1 MTSCYLLHDLYCVNN
16 SRYYFILGP
25 LSSVSSN
32 IKDTTDHVAKQ
43 EKEVVMPK
51 EKEIIIAQNENQ
63 NESESRDQLE
73 DLNFGLLRKKNAFL
87 ANDISATENAA
98 QSPVTQ
104 PKRPA
109 SKVFGRI
116 SKFKHLKGD
125 VILKGRFENLK
136 NLSKTMPAECNFV
149 QGKYFFFVN
158 YLNYT
163 NNGII

>member
-1 MTSCYLLHDLYCVNN
+1 M
-16 SRYYFILGP
+16 
-25 LSSVSSN
+25 SSASTN
-32 IKDTTDHVAKQ
+32 IKDTTDNAAKQ
-43 EKEVVMPK
+43 EKEVIKPKEKAIVMPK
-51 EKEIIIAQNENQ
+51 EKEIVVQKENQ
-63 NESESRDQLE
+63 NDSESRDQIE
-73 DLNFGLLRKKNAFL
+73 ELNFGLLRKKNAFL

-98 QSPVTQ
+98 SSPVTQ

-149 QGKYFFFVN
+149 QGNLFLFVN
-158 YLNYT
+158 C
-163 NNGII
+163 